1 MYNKPTSEPRIVV
14 IDNYD
19 SFTYNLVHLIHE
31 CGLNA
36 TVWRNDQFR
45 LEDIEPFDHV
55 LLSPGPGVPA
65 EAGLLL
71 DVIQQYGATKKILG
85 ICLGL
90 QAIAEVY
97 GGRLYNLDKPV
108 HGTATPVVVLD
119 RSEPLFSELP
129 DRFKVGRYHSWGVDP
144 AGVPDVLTVTAVDEK
159 GTIMAL
165 THKELSVR
173 GVQFHPESIMTEFG
187 KEMMLNWLNIRTT

>member
-1 MYNKPTSEPRIVV
+1 MNTIKVSEPKIVV

-19 SFTYNLVHLIHE
+19 SFTYNLVHLLHE
-31 CGLNA
+31 CGQTA
-36 TVWRNDQFR
+36 TVWRNDQFK
-45 LEDIEPFDHV
+45 LEDIEPFDHI

-71 DVIQQYGATKKILG
+71 DVIRQYGSRKKILG

-119 RSEPLFSELP
+119 RSEPLFREFP
-129 DRFKVGRYHSWGVDP
+129 DRFRVGRYHSWAVDP
-144 AGVPDVLTVTAVDEK
+144 AGVPDGLTVTAVDDK
-159 GTIMAL
+159 GTIMAMA
-165 THKELSVR
+165 HRELPVR
-173 GVQFHPESIMTEFG
+173 GVQFHPESVMTEFG
-187 KEMMLNWLNIRTT
+187 KELILNWLNHDIG